1 MKKLMTLMV
10 ALLCVMVA
18 SCGGNGVDPTVVAQ
32 KIEKGQSLTQADY
45 ASMINYCGDYAQKAQ
60 KYFDIINAEPND
72 STSEAIKASDE
83 LAGMYAD
90 AKYLDIF
97 RKALTDADEAQLGEA
112 NTKKIAEYSKYEA
125 FPIADVSDST
135 MLNPDIVGDIEDM
148 PAKDTAGVIA
158 TGDGEVVE
166 ANK

>member
-1 MKKLMTLMV
+1 MV
-10 ALLCVMVA
+10 TLLCVMMA
-18 SCGGNGVDPTVVAQ
+18 SCGGKGVDPQVVAQ
-32 KIEKGQSLTQADY
+32 KIENGETLTHEDY
-45 ASMINYCGDYAQKAQ
+45 ASMIDYCGDYAVKAQ

-90 AKYLDIF
+90 AKYLDMF
-97 RKALTDADEAQLGEA
+97 RTALTDADEQRLGAA
-112 NTKKIAEYSKYEA
+112 NSKKIAEYAKYEA
-125 FPIADVSDST
+125 FPIADISDTT
-135 MLNPDIVGDIEDM
+135 MLNPDIVGDIEQM
-148 PAKDTAGVIA
+148 PAEDTAGVIA